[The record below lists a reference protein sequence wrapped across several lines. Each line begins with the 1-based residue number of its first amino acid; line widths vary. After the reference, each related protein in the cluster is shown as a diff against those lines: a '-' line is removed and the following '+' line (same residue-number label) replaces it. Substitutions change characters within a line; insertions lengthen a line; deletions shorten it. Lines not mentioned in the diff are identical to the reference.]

1 MLVLLYTLFFAL
13 NLGKIASNLLVV
25 VVIVVAAVNRPVIT
39 GLVPMTRYVYKQER
53 GKLRYEDSRSIR
65 NEEIFA
71 FFSG

>member
-25 VVIVVAAVNRPVIT
+25 VVIVAAAVNRPVIT
-39 GLVPMTRYVYKQER
+39 GLDPMTRYVYKQER

-71 FFSG
+71 FLSG